1 MLIFIVFGLFLI
13 LMTLYT
19 YFYVSANS
27 AALILIALIIYVP
40 YFILKTFETVDFK
53 SQIAE
58 LLAGKKI
65 FRDFLKKSNFF
76 GLMRTLYQ
84 AVPKLLKLGEDFED
98 TSFIIHKDDLTIRFY
113 KNLNGDLKVS
123 LSGQMGGVEIFEIF
137 ADELFWMPEC
147 RNITALNM
155 VVMSIRSVIG
165 TELPAEL
172 EKAKTRTYSL
182 LYDKNLLNFGSQAHL
197 AEPMQDGFGSVVLDY
212 GYDLAKPFSYAIDL
226 ENRIVSLYQ
235 EKLGSLVAVLQFNET
250 KWRQLRENQTVVLKE
265 THER

>member
-98 TSFIIHKDDLTIRFY
+98 TSF
-113 KNLNGDLKVS
+113 
-123 LSGQMGGVEIFEIF
+123 
-137 ADELFWMPEC
+137 
-147 RNITALNM
+147 ITALNM